1 LTDPAAV
8 NVGNPHVVFFVDDVE
23 AVDLSTMG
31 PQIEQD
37 PLFPE
42 RINVNVA
49 SVQAGGS
56 VKLRTWE
63 RGVGLTRACGTGACA
78 TAIAAIRSKQ
88 ASSPVDVVMAGGT
101 LSIAWAPGELIR
113 MTGPASHVFTG
124 DIDWDIFPL

>member
-1 LTDPAAV
+1 
-8 NVGNPHVVFFVDDVE
+8 
-23 AVDLSTMG
+23 
-31 PQIEQD
+31 
-37 PLFPE
+37 
-42 RINVNVA
+42 
-49 SVQAGGS
+49 VQADGS